1 MNDFI
6 SFKFNPI
13 YCIYFQYSINH
24 LELKIMKTLFKIFLL
39 ILSTLLIQNKAFS
52 YSKNSGKVSVSVS
65 VNKTDKSDNKSADA
79 KTNASVSKSVES
91 ITSSSKDNTP
101 VSKTAETP
109 SVKDT
114 SNEQSYSYDDN
125 KRSSDNNYVKNN
137 NFGNKADGYKSSRKY
152 EIAKQER
159 LFDAIKNLKNKE
171 SLSKSDL
178 KKIDGLVN
186 RRIKEI
192 AKKIRFKFDK
202 DDEKQFFE
210 FAENIN
216 YDIEIIEKKAELVD
230 YVQKTFEVMGIIN

>member
-1 MNDFI
+1 M
-6 SFKFNPI
+6 
-13 YCIYFQYSINH
+13 
-24 LELKIMKTLFKIFLL
+24 KILFKIFLL
-39 ILSTLLIQNKAFS
+39 IFSTFLIQNKSFS
-52 YSKNSGKVSVSVS
+52 YSKNSGQVSISVS
-65 VNKTDKSDNKSADA
+65 VNKTEKSYNNSAESKTDA
-79 KTNASVSKSVES
+79 SIGKSVDS
-91 ITSSSKDNTP
+91 FTSLNKDNTT
-101 VSKTAETP
+101 VSKTAKIT

-114 SNEQSYSYDDN
+114 YNQQSYSYDN
-125 KRSSDNNYVKNN
+125 NNSSSDKNYNKNI
-137 NFGNKADGYKSSRKY
+137 NFENKVNGIKSSKNFK
-152 EIAKQER
+152 IAKQER
-159 LFDAIKNLKNKE
+159 LFDAIKNFKNEE

-192 AKKIRFKFDK
+192 AKKIRFKFNK

>member
-1 MNDFI
+1 
-6 SFKFNPI
+6 
-13 YCIYFQYSINH
+13 
-24 LELKIMKTLFKIFLL
+24 MKTLFKIFLL
-39 ILSTLLIQNKAFS
+39 ILYTLLIQNKAFS
-52 YSKNSGKVSVSVS
+52 YSKNSGKVSVNVS
-65 VNKTDKSDNKSADA
+65 VNKTDQSDNKSAHA
-79 KTNASVSKSVES
+79 KTNASVSKSIES

-109 SVKDT
+109 SVKDS
-114 SNEQSYSYDDN
+114 SNEKSYLYDDN
-125 KRSSDNNYVKNN
+125 KSSSDNNYVKNN
-137 NFGNKADGYKSSRKY
+137 NFRNKINGYKSIRKY

-159 LFDAIKNLKNKE
+159 LFETIKNFKNEE

-202 DDEKQFFE
+202 KDEKQFFE
-210 FAENIN
+210 FAENTN

>member
-1 MNDFI
+1 
-6 SFKFNPI
+6 
-13 YCIYFQYSINH
+13 
-24 LELKIMKTLFKIFLL
+24 MKTLFIIFLI

-91 ITSSSKDNTP
+91 ITSSSKENTP

-114 SNEQSYSYDDN
+114 SNEQSYSYEN
-125 KRSSDNNYVKNN
+125 IKTSSDNNYVRGN
-137 NFGNKADGYKSSRKY
+137 NFRNNVDGYKSSRKY

-159 LFDAIKNLKNKE
+159 LFDAIKNFKNEE

-178 KKIDGLVN
+178 KKIDSLVN
-186 RRIKEI
+186 KRIKEI
-192 AKKIRFKFDK
+192 AKKIKFKFDK
-202 DDEKQFFE
+202 NDEKQFFE
-210 FAENIN
+210 FTEKTN